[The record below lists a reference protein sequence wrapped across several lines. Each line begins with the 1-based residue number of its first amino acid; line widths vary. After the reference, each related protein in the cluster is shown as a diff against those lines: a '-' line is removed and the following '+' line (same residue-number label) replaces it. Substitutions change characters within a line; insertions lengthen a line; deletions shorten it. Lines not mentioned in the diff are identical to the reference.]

1 VAADVYPYT
10 AYSTYSD
17 LMFPPWVL
25 ADGPSAFARRVADP
39 ATRARLVREMRVRFP
54 QQAGDTPASIQ
65 FREVGADPS
74 LRGKTLADYLT
85 AHGQPLTIEAA
96 VEALIAL
103 QLGGGFI
110 GIFHG
115 MDERDVEAFLR
126 APGAMVETDGDLVTF
141 GKGHPHP
148 RSYGSFPRVL
158 ARHVRE
164 RGVLSLE
171 AAVQRMTSLPAQWL
185 GVRDR
190 GTLAAGQHA
199 DVVVFDAATVSDRA
213 TYTVPHQWPVGID
226 LVAVNGTVV
235 FEDGAMTGALP
246 GAFLARGRPPQAN
259 AR

>member
-1 VAADVYPYT
+1 
-10 AYSTYSD
+10 
-17 LMFPPWVL
+17 
-25 ADGPSAFARRVADP
+25 
-39 ATRARLVREMRVRFP
+39 
-54 QQAGDTPASIQ
+54 
-65 FREVGADPS
+65 
-74 LRGKTLADYLT
+74 
-85 AHGQPLTIEAA
+85 